1 MNIPDELLAAYVD
14 GELEGAERL
23 RVEQAIAH
31 DARLAQ
37 RVAQHRALRERLRGA
52 FDATLRESMPQRL
65 LQAARLAAPTGSAQV
80 IDLARV
86 RAARTRRGERHRSTI
101 SRRVAIAASL
111 LVGLFAG
118 LFVARLSSSGALT
131 DYRDG
136 VVLARGALAQA
147 LDQQLASNPG
157 SSAIRIGLTF
167 RAKSGEY
174 CRTFI
179 VTGGSSLAGLACR
192 AQERWQVPALIDVK
206 GTASDPQHFRMAAST
221 LPPALAQLV
230 DARISGAP
238 LDAPRELKAR
248 DQDWH

>member
-65 LQAARLAAPTGSAQV
+65 LQAARLAAPGSAQV

-86 RAARTRRGERHRSTI
+86 RAARTRRGERHRSMI

-111 LVGLFAG
+111 LVGVFAG
-118 LFVARLSSSGALT
+118 LFVARLSGSGALT

-136 VVLARGALAQA
+136 VVLARGGLAQA

-174 CRTFI
+174 CRTFT
-179 VTGGSSLAGLACR
+179 VTGDSSLAGLACR
-192 AQERWQVPALIDVK
+192 AQDRWEVPALLDVK
-206 GTASDPQHFRMAAST
+206 GTASDAQHFRMAASA

-238 LDAPRELKAR
+238 LDASRELKAR
-248 DQDWH
+248 DQGWR